1 MSTASD
7 NSVYVIVNP
16 HAGAG
21 KTARQWPQIEQL
33 MQGLGL
39 RYEHALT
46 EAPGHAIEL
55 VAAAAR
61 RGYRTVV
68 AVGGDGTVHE
78 AANGLWQAGALDTV
92 SLGVV
97 STGTGS
103 DFLRSTPIPAD
114 GEAACRRLIQP
125 VTLRIDLGVLEFQQ
139 DGAPAKRCFV
149 NMAGIGFDAEVVR
162 TTTLK
167 YKALGAAPAY
177 LLGLLT
183 TFLTYRARSLILSL
197 DGAAEKR
204 RVFTVM
210 MGNGKFGGGG
220 MMTTPDA
227 ELADGLFD
235 VMVIGNINAL
245 DLISQ
250 LPKLYQGTHVN
261 HPKVDIYRAAR
272 VEINPSRPMALQAD
286 GELLGQAPAVFSL
299 LPKALNLIV

>member
-1 MSTASD
+1 MTAARDKSI
-7 NSVYVIVNP
+7 YVIVNP
-16 HAGAG
+16 SAGAG
-21 KTARQWPQIEQL
+21 KTARQWPQIQQVMRE
-33 MQGLGL
+33 LGL
-39 RYEHALT
+39 DVEHTMT
-46 EAPGHAIEL
+46 EAPGHAIDL
-55 VAAAAR
+55 AADAAR

-68 AVGGDGTVHE
+68 TVGGDGTINE
-78 AANGLWQAGALDTV
+78 AANGIRRAGALDSV

-103 DFLRSTPIPAD
+103 DFLRSTPIPTEY
-114 GEAACRRLIQP
+114 EAACRRLITP
-125 VTLRIDLGVLEFQQ
+125 VTRRIDLGLVEYQE
-139 DGAPAKRCFV
+139 DGTAQSRCFV
-149 NMAGIGFDAEVVR
+149 NFAGIGFDAEVVR

-167 YKALGAAPAY
+167 YKSLGAAPAY

-183 TFLTYRARSLILSL
+183 TFLTYRARTLTLSL

-210 MGNGKFGGGG
+210 MGNGRYGGGG

-227 ELADGLFD
+227 VLDDGLFD

-272 VEINPSRPMALQAD
+272 VEINPARPMALQAD

-299 LPKALNLIV
+299 LPGALELIV

>member
-1 MSTASD
+1 VTTAND
-7 NSVYVIVNP
+7 NTIYVIVNP

-21 KTARQWPQIEQL
+21 KTARQWPMIEQVML
-33 MQGLGL
+33 GLGL
-39 RYEHALT
+39 NFEAVLT
-46 EAPGHAIEL
+46 EAPDHGTAL
-55 VAAAAR
+55 AADAAR
-61 RGYRTVV
+61 NGYRTLV
-68 AVGGDGTVHE
+68 AVGGDGTVNE
-78 AANGLWQAGALDTV
+78 VANGIWQAEALDSV

-103 DFLRSTPIPAD
+103 DFLRSTSIPSD
-114 GEAACRRLIQP
+114 CEAACRRFIDP
-125 VTLRIDLGVLEFQQ
+125 VTQRIDLGLLEFQK
-139 DGAPAKRCFV
+139 DGVPLRRCFV
-149 NMAGIGFDAEVVR
+149 NIAGIGFDAEVVR
-162 TTTLK
+162 ATTLK

-183 TFLTYRARSLILSL
+183 TFLTYRARSLTMSL

-210 MGNGKFGGGG
+210 MGNGKYGGGG

-227 ELADGLFD
+227 ELDDGLFD

-272 VEINPSRPMALQAD
+272 VELTPAKPMALQAD

-299 LPKALNLIV
+299 LPGALNLIV

>member
-1 MSTASD
+1 MTTTSD
-7 NSVYVIVNP
+7 NQVFVLVNP
-16 HAGAG
+16 SAGAG
-21 KTARQWPQIEQL
+21 KTARQWPQIEQIL
-33 MQGLGL
+33 RGLGL
-39 RYEHALT
+39 DFQHALT
-46 EAPGHAIEL
+46 EAPGHAVEL
-55 VAAAAR
+55 VAGAAR
-61 RGYRTVV
+61 NGCRTVV
-68 AVGGDGTVHE
+68 AVGGDGTVNE
-78 AANGLWQAGALDTV
+78 AVNGLWQAAALDRV

-103 DFLRSTPIPAD
+103 DFLRSTPIPTD
-114 GEAACRRLIQP
+114 FEAACRRLIEP
-125 VTLRIDLGVLEFQQ
+125 VTRRIDLGVLEYQK
-139 DGAPAKRCFV
+139 DGAPETRCFV
-149 NMAGIGFDAEVVR
+149 NFAGIGFDAEVVR

-183 TFLTYRARSLILSL
+183 TFLTYRARSLTLSL

-210 MGNGKFGGGG
+210 MGNGKYGGGG

-227 ELADGLFD
+227 ELDDGLFD

-250 LPKLYQGTHVN
+250 LPKLYQGTHIL
-261 HPKVDIYRAAR
+261 HPKVDVYRAAR
-272 VEINPSRPMALQAD
+272 VEITPARPMALQAD

-299 LPKALNLIV
+299 LPGALNLIV

>member
-1 MSTASD
+1 MTEAKD
-7 NSVYVIVNP
+7 NTLYVIVNP

-21 KTARQWPQIEQL
+21 KTARQWPLIEAS

-39 RYEHALT
+39 RFEHALT
-46 EAPGHAIEL
+46 EAPGHAMEL
-55 VAAAAR
+55 AAGATR
-61 RGYRTVV
+61 NGYRTVV

-78 AANGLWQAGALDTV
+78 LANGIWQAGALEHV

-103 DFLRSTPIPAD
+103 DFLRSTPIPGD
-114 GEAACRRLIQP
+114 YEAACRRLVEP
-125 VTLRIDLGVLEFQQ
+125 MTRRIDLGVMEYQQ
-139 DGAPAKRCFV
+139 DGVPAKRCFV

-167 YKALGAAPAY
+167 YKSLGAAPAY

-183 TFLTYRARSLILSL
+183 TFLTYRARSLTLNL
-197 DGAAEKR
+197 DGDAEKR

-210 MGNGKFGGGG
+210 MGNGKYGGGG

-227 ELADGLFD
+227 ELDDGLFD

-261 HPKVDIYRAAR
+261 HPKVDVYRAAR
-272 VEINPSRPMALQAD
+272 VEITPTRPMALQAD

-299 LPKALNLIV
+299 LPGALELVV